1 MFQKVLIA
9 EDADL
14 ASSGVRKALEELEIK
29 NIEFTQYCDEAF
41 IKFKNAI
48 RINEPFD
55 LLISDLSFVG
65 NYNEQRL
72 NSGDELVR
80 EVKKEDPNLKTIMF
94 SIEDRPFK
102 VKQLCSDLELDGYV
116 WKSNDALKDL
126 KKAISLI
133 KEENFFISPQL
144 AHVLKSKESFEITS
158 FDIFLL
164 QHLADGLE
172 QREISDELKKKG
184 IKPSSTSSV
193 EKRLKLLKENF
204 NANNPTQLVAITKDF
219 GLI

>member
-72 NSGDELVR
+72 NSGDE
-80 EVKKEDPNLKTIMF
+80 
-94 SIEDRPFK
+94 
-102 VKQLCSDLELDGYV
+102 
-116 WKSNDALKDL
+116 
-126 KKAISLI
+126 
-133 KEENFFISPQL
+133 
-144 AHVLKSKESFEITS
+144 
-158 FDIFLL
+158 
-164 QHLADGLE
+164 
-172 QREISDELKKKG
+172 
-184 IKPSSTSSV
+184 
-193 EKRLKLLKENF
+193 
-204 NANNPTQLVAITKDF
+204 
-219 GLI
+219 

>member
-48 RINEPFD
+48 RINKPFD

-80 EVKKEDPNLKTIMF
+80 EIKKEDPNLKTIMF

-102 VKQLCSDLELDGYV
+102 VKQLCNDLELDGYV

-144 AHVLKSKESFEITS
+144 AHVLKSKESFEITP

-164 QHLADGLE
+164 EHLADGLE
-172 QREISDELKKKG
+172 QKEISDELKKKG